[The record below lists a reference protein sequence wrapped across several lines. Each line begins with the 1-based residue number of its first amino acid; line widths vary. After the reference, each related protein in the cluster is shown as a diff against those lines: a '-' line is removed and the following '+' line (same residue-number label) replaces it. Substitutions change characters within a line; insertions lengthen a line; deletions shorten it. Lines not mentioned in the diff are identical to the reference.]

1 MIARFGSFVVDSD
14 RRQLTSHV
22 GGEIHLTPKA
32 FDLLVLLVLE
42 APRIVRKGE
51 LHDRLWPRT
60 FVSDATLAGLVKE
73 IRRALDVHNSST
85 PLIRTAHGVGYAF
98 AGELQASVSGQAD
111 VNRWTPTST
120 TTSIGRVF
128 VLTSPHKINTD

>member
-14 RRQLTSHV
+14 RRQLISHE

-73 IRRALDVHNSST
+73 IRRGLDDHNSSA
-85 PLIRTAHGVGYAF
+85 PLIRTA
-98 AGELQASVSGQAD
+98 
-111 VNRWTPTST
+111 
-120 TTSIGRVF
+120 
-128 VLTSPHKINTD
+128 